1 MWKYLETMSDC
12 RGIESSLAPFVEG
25 DEGACDRAHVET
37 HLEACPA
44 CRDLADAERTA
55 HELVRARRHELRGT
69 APDRLRARCAAAA
82 HPVPM
87 PAVRS
92 TPPWLRFSMAATL
105 VLAGGFVLLLGLGR
119 GVESYAA
126 QLAADHVKC
135 FTFPPAS
142 PAADVASLGRS
153 WQEANGWPLRIAAG
167 GPDDPEGLELVG
179 LRRCG
184 STRGRVAHLLY
195 RWRDAPLSVYVLNQQ
210 LPGLGDLQ
218 RRSFGYAHLKRL
230 GEEEII
236 WSERGRTYAVV
247 ARASAADLQRVATHV
262 RWRIE

>member
-1 MWKYLETMSDC
+1 MSDC
-12 RGIESSLAPFVEG
+12 REIESSLAPFVEG
-25 DEGACDRAHVET
+25 VNEACDRANIEA

-44 CRDLADAERTA
+44 CREGVDAERTA
-55 HELVRARRHELRGT
+55 HELVRARRHELRGV

-82 HPVPM
+82 APARLIGQPV
-87 PAVRS
+87 AYR
-92 TPPWLRFSMAATL
+92 PWFRLSMAATL
-105 VLAGGFVLLLGLGR
+105 VLAGSFVLLLGLGR

-135 FTFPPAS
+135 FTFPPAT
-142 PAADVASLGRS
+142 PTADVAALGRS

-167 GPDDPEGLELVG
+167 GTDDPEGLELVG

-184 STRGRVAHLLY
+184 STQGRVAHLLY
-195 RWRDAPLSVYVLNQQ
+195 RWRSEPLSVYVLNHQ
-210 LPGLGDLQ
+210 LPGIIDLQ
-218 RRSFGYAHLKRL
+218 RGAFAYAHLRRL